1 MSAAGNRA
9 AIAARQISESNPDPA
24 IDCNW
29 VESGTAAK
37 AESRLQCP
45 NLDRGWPI
53 ASEYAKAVRS
63 TSDISESEVLQ
74 KPADGVFGEVRV
86 ATCRIS

>member
-1 MSAAGNRA
+1 MRLSG
-9 AIAARQISESNPDPA
+9 SSTGPLD
-24 IDCNW
+24 DCNW
-29 VESGTAAK
+29 VESGTVAK